1 MISSIVWVPAGVADP
16 SPKRYEMNAQELEIL
31 QLLQEQEDKGGDGGD
46 KPKHMRGGLQVKT
59 LASPA
64 AAISSTTIPNTLP
77 ADLRM
82 DEYSSDEDEGAAV
95 GKLMLGQSSML
106 HEEVDDDA
114 SEDGRPASRE
124 DDDDSSN
131 DNDSESED
139 DLEDVPDTREF
150 EPVDLEG
157 LQSMGLNQIGNSAMH
172 MDGLGEEDEGS
183 EAENVELTKDDAI
196 ILVAKTEDVSVGWQR
211 RCRLANPESVS
222 CSHVTSFF
230 FFLSRCIGLCGD

>member
-31 QLLQEQEDKGGDGGD
+31 QLLQEQEGQGGGD
-46 KPKHMRGGLQVKT
+46 KPKHMRGGLEVKA
-59 LASPA
+59 LSSPPRASPA
-64 AAISSTTIPNTLP
+64 IPNTLP

-106 HEEVDDDA
+106 HQEVDDD
-114 SEDGRPASRE
+114 
-124 DDDDSSN
+124 DDDDDASNPARRGDDHDSN
-131 DNDSESED
+131 DDDSESED

-211 RCRLANPESVS
+211 WIWCVSVLPESGP
-222 CSHVTSFF
+222 CSHVKTSLFY
-230 FFLSRCIGLCGD
+230 LAWIGLCRH